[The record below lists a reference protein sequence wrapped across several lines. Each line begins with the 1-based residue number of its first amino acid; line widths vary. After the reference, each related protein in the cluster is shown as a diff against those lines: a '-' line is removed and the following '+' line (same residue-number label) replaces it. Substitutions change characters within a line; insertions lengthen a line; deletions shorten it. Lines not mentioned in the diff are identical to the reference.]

1 MNSDEVE
8 GEDKDEEVKQEGRV
22 LNCDSGDVMV
32 ITESSELEEDEKFR
46 EFGSVAACE
55 NKT

>member
-8 GEDKDEEVKQEGRV
+8 GEDKEEEVKQEGRV